1 MDSNTIFTQVSFY
14 SWLLLWFLFL
24 FPEVMENPDQASDGW
39 SLEFQN
45 YSCFIFLQTLSSDY
59 DLNSTLKCENSAC
72 CLYLLNNLSK
82 IWLSLGRGQQ
92 TISSNPTQ
100 CTESRS
106 GGLSGCVIASPQHM
120 LTVRWKQQRPQL
132 KIPTTHH
139 YHCHHHFLAYRFWNV
154 LFKTS
159 FLGHLFSQQQ
169 LIKFVVSKH

>member
-1 MDSNTIFTQVSFY
+1 MAEALNSKITLASSSCRHYLQTMI
-14 SWLLLWFLFL
+14 WILLWN
-24 FPEVMENPDQASDGW
+24 VKTVHSYDG
-39 SLEFQN
+39 
-45 YSCFIFLQTLSSDY
+45 
-59 DLNSTLKCENSAC
+59 AC

-100 CTESRS
+100 CTESCS